1 MGAHDHGWARLF
13 GQARYALR
21 WMSVHRTAVAFGIAA
36 VLAASTG
43 VAAEPDVN
51 VGGYHD
57 AALRAAQ
64 RELLTVP
71 SDDSDSWLGS
81 VHVGTS
87 TETDSALTTFTPRF
101 GGVGA
106 VLGMR
111 HAEPQPGEPAADSA
125 PSPRPRLE
133 FGLQNTSEIGGL
145 AVDWSAKAKVGPGTA
160 VQEDPSSFVLGGELA
175 VSGIRFDAGYGD
187 ESTPL
192 GLSGSGLTAGV
203 AYGFGPLDARVSYS
217 VVNTETASE
226 ANMVALGSQL
236 KLRPGLILQGDLA
249 YAQEQNS
256 GDAATAGVVSL
267 RFNF

>member
-1 MGAHDHGWARLF
+1 VR
-13 GQARYALR
+13 
-21 WMSVHRTAVAFGIAA
+21 RTALA
-36 VLAASTG
+36 VGAGVVLVASTG
-43 VAAEPDVN
+43 VAAEPEVD

-64 RELLTVP
+64 RELLTAP
-71 SDDSDSWLGS
+71 ADDTDSWLGS

-87 TETDSALTTFTPRF
+87 TDAGSALTTFTPRF

-111 HAEPQPGEPAADSA
+111 HAEPEAGEPAVDSA
-125 PSPRPRLE
+125 PAARQRLE
-133 FGLQNTSEIGGL
+133 FGLQDTSEIGGL
-145 AVDWSAKAKVGPGTA
+145 AVPWSAKAKVGPGTA
-160 VQEDPSSFVLGGELA
+160 VQDDPSSFVLGGELA
-175 VSGIRFDAGYGD
+175 VSGVRFDAGYGD

-192 GLSGSGLTAGV
+192 GVSGSGLTAGV
-203 AYGFGPLDARVSYS
+203 AYGFGPLDARISYS

-226 ANMVALGSQL
+226 ASMVALGSQL
-236 KLRPGLILQGDLA
+236 KLRPGLVLHGDLA

>member
-1 MGAHDHGWARLF
+1 
-13 GQARYALR
+13 
-21 WMSVHRTAVAFGIAA
+21 VHRTAVAFGIAA

-87 TETDSALTTFTPRF
+87 AETDSALTTFTPRF